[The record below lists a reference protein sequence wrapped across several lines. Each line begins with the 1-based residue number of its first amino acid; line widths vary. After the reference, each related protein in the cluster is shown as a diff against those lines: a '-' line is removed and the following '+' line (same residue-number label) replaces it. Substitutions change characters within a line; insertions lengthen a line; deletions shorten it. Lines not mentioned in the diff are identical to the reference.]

1 MGRATGGASVY
12 RARGARE
19 YRSCSR
25 HQRTRSS
32 GTWPSISESVATA
45 RASVLRIDEYVEVL
59 LLPGWAWPRRK
70 DMSWL
75 GDGLGPSVETWAH
88 GPWCITRAGLGRDG
102 AASC

>member
-1 MGRATGGASVY
+1 MAVNFGVRC
-12 RARGARE
+12 
-19 YRSCSR
+19 CSEGV
-25 HQRTRSS
+25 RT
-32 GTWPSISESVATA
+32 
-45 RASVLRIDEYVEVL
+45 RIDEYVEVL

-102 AASC
+102 AASWHDVIY